1 MPCLPTLP
9 APCWPRCGRFHR
21 AALAAGRSLTESRW
35 LDVLHDPRAR
45 WRTEKRLSA
54 TGRYAHLRLDRW
66 RRPMMT
72 LMCRLCGVHKSF
84 DTEQVMKQFGEDYG
98 LQHQRLRHDPMPC
111 ERRHSDHV
119 FGACHLERTLSPPS
133 VVAPAGFHSR
143 CCARSTKTSSAAGL
157 CRHRRRP

>member
-21 AALAAGRSLTESRW
+21 AALAAGCSLTESRW

-72 LMCRLCGVHKSF
+72 LTCRLCGVHKSF
-84 DTEQVMKQFGEDYG
+84 DTEQVMKQFGEDYNIKDCG
-98 LQHQRLRHDPMPC
+98 TIPC
-111 ERRHSDHV
+111 HASGAIVITSLGRATWSER
-119 FGACHLERTLSPPS
+119 
-133 VVAPAGFHSR
+133 
-143 CCARSTKTSSAAGL
+143 
-157 CRHRRRP
+157 